1 MKNDHNTN
9 GRHEFPFFN
18 AGYDKPKY
26 MLEARGVT
34 LFEHSILS
42 FKKYFSSERF
52 LFIVKDIAGTKKF
65 VNSKCIELGIKNTI
79 FVS

>member
-1 MKNDHNTN
+1 MIIIPMA
-9 GRHEFPFFN
+9 GMSSRFFN

-42 FKKYFSSERF
+42 FKKYF
-52 LFIVKDIAGTKKF
+52 
-65 VNSKCIELGIKNTI
+65 
-79 FVS
+79 